1 MELFILR
8 HGEAGK
14 RLSSATGDRS
24 RPLTSTGKAEVLE
37 EARALKRIGIKFN
50 VIVTSP
56 LKRAY
61 ETANIVA
68 NIYKKKNI
76 LKIWNELAP
85 EGSVTD
91 VYQKISQ
98 FGPETSI
105 FMVGHEPQLT
115 EITKGIIHKDKT
127 ASCNIV
133 LKKAGLVRINIS
145 KSNPSPKRSLA
156 SPNSP
161 SVLTPLISLFPIRN
175 WKGLRTRLL

>member
-14 RLSSATGDRS
+14 RLSSATGDKS
-24 RPLTSTGKAEVLE
+24 RPLTSTGKTEVLE

-68 NIYKKKNI
+68 NVYKKKNI

-105 FMVGHEPQLT
+105 LMVGHEPQLT
-115 EITKGIIHKDKT
+115 EITKGIINKDKT

-145 KSNPSPKRSLA
+145 KSNPSPKGELRWL
-156 SPNSP
+156 
-161 SVLTPLISLFPIRN
+161 LTPRIFKAIVKSSP
-175 WKGLRTRLL
+175 

>member
-14 RLSSATGDRS
+14 RLSSAIGDRS

-37 EARALKRIGIKFN
+37 EARALKSIGIKFN

-76 LKIWNELAP
+76 LKVWNELAP
-85 EGSVTD
+85 EGSITD
-91 VYQKISQ
+91 VYRKISQ
-98 FGPETSI
+98 FGAESLI
-105 FMVGHEPQLT
+105 LMVGHEPQLT
-115 EITKGIIHKDKT
+115 EITKGIIHKDK
-127 ASCNIV
+127 AVSCNIV

-145 KSNPSPKRSLA
+145 KSNPSLKGELRWL
-156 SPNSP
+156 
-161 SVLTPLISLFPIRN
+161 LTPRIFKAIAKNKP
-175 WKGLRTRLL
+175 